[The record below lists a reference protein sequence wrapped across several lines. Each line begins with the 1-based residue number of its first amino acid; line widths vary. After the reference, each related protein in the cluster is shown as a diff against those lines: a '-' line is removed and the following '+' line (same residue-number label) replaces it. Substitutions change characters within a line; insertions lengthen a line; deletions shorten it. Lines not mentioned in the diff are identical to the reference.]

1 MRTALKLLAALAALG
16 LLAGATVVGFGLYN
30 TSARQGH
37 WPGVGAVMHT
47 TFKQS
52 VRLRAPGEEAV
63 PDDLAAPD
71 RIALGALHYQS
82 ACAFC
87 HAVPGIPRSATA
99 LSLNPQ
105 PPHISEAVQAWEPR
119 HMFWIVREGV
129 KMTGMPGWPADG
141 HDDEIWSVVAYL
153 EAVKGMTPEDQ
164 RALTGARLGRSGCTA
179 CHGEGGRSTNSFVPR
194 LDILT
199 SDEIVAALSHY
210 SAGRRP
216 SGMMQEVVSRLDD
229 EDIADLG
236 REFGAAERPSAS
248 LPPGSDEPGMELATR
263 GTASVPACIA
273 CHGPG
278 RQSGAAPAPAIA
290 GQSRDY
296 IAIQLRLW
304 RDGKRDGGPR
314 AELMRKSA
322 RALTDGDIE
331 ALADW
336 FSSLDQVSA
345 N

>member
-1 MRTALKLLAALAALG
+1 MTTLAALTLLG
-16 LLAGATVVGFGLYN
+16 LVGGAAVVGFGLYN

-37 WPGVGAVMHT
+37 WPGVGAVLHT

-52 VRLRAPGEEAV
+52 VRLRAPAEKEV
-63 PDDLAAPD
+63 PEDVAAAD
-71 RIALGALHYQS
+71 RIALGALHYQT

-87 HAVPGIPRSATA
+87 HAVPGTPRSATA
-99 LSLNPQ
+99 LSMNPQ
-105 PPHISEAVQAWEPR
+105 PPHISEAVEAWEPR

-129 KMTGMPGWPADG
+129 KMTGMPGWPAG
-141 HDDEIWSVVAYL
+141 AHDDEIWSVVAYL
-153 EAVKGMTPEDQ
+153 NAVKTMTPEDQ
-164 RALTGARLGRSGCTA
+164 AALTGDRLGRTGCTA

-199 SDEIVAALSHY
+199 SEEIVAALSHY
-210 SAGRRP
+210 STGRRP

-236 REFGAAERPSAS
+236 REFGAAERPSVT
-248 LPPGSDEPGMELATR
+248 LLPGSDEPGMELSTR
-263 GTASVPACIA
+263 GTASVPACTA

-296 IAIQLRLW
+296 IATQLRLW
-304 RDGKRDGGPR
+304 RNGKRYGGPR
-314 AELMRKSA
+314 AELMSKSA

-336 FSSLDQVSA
+336 FSSLDQAST